1 MEDAQPET
9 VDAEIPLRIH
19 GPEDCKYFRE
29 VRQSA
34 LDTLID
40 LPPLHTDKLR
50 NVHHSQTQQEF
61 ASLNLLFVALLV
73 KLNCCIYL
81 GFWRNPRSS
90 Y

>member
-40 LPPLHTDKLR
+40 LPPLHKDKLL
-50 NVHHSQTQQEF
+50 NVHHSQALQEF
-61 ASLNLLFVALLV
+61 VSLLAFCGLA
-73 KLNCCIYL
+73 
-81 GFWRNPRSS
+81 RED
-90 Y
+90 